1 VRTLGLSALAICLFA
16 GAARADLEYQF
27 NVTTTGDLKP
37 FSFSFMSATFLND
50 GDVPTFT
57 PFTVTDGVSWTFT
70 QGLVVNQPG
79 DEGCFEFGTT
89 PDAALLTCSVA
100 PGSPP
105 SAAMI
110 LSIDGGLP
118 TATGGYVLAFSF
130 LTSDPAD
137 FVLLGGTL
145 DITQV
150 PEPASIGLLGIVL
163 AFVGWTIRK
172 RPTGGLCD
180 DRRG

>member
-1 VRTLGLSALAICLFA
+1 
-16 GAARADLEYQF
+16 
-27 NVTTTGDLKP
+27 
-37 FSFSFMSATFLND
+37 MSATFLKE

-57 PFTVTDGVSWTFT
+57 PFTVTDGLSWTFT

-89 PDAALLTCSVA
+89 PDAALLGCSVA

-110 LSIDGGLP
+110 LSTDGGLP

-130 LTSDPAD
+130 FTSDPAD
-137 FVLLGGTL
+137 FVFLGGTL

-150 PEPASIGLLGIVL
+150 PEPASVGLLCSVL
-163 AFVGWTIRK
+163 AVVGWNLHK
-172 RPTGGLCD
+172 RATSKLCD
-180 DRRG
+180 GRERC